1 MPRPLRKLTGV
12 LQTVLTLMAVGAAGL
27 LFVPRLLGWQVDTV
41 LSGSMAPKYP
51 VESVLFVKPVNP
63 SAISVGDVITFR
75 TGATVASG
83 SSGSSGSS
91 GAAVGGGA
99 TPVSHRVV
107 SIDRRNGERS
117 FVTKGDAN
125 RTADPD
131 PVPASAVEGRVV
143 FGVPALGRLVRAVRT
158 PVGFALLLLLPGLAL
173 VAAPRRD
180 LLRSRRPASLIMEGS
195 AS

>member
-1 MPRPLRKLTGV
+1 GVLTMPRPLRKLTGV

-63 SAISVGDVITFR
+63 SSISVGDVITFR

-83 SSGSSGSS
+83 AS

-173 VAAPRRD
+173 V
-180 LLRSRRPASLIMEGS
+180 
-195 AS
+195 